1 MIRSG
6 AKRPLAILML
16 AVLALCGLLLRGQAM
31 PAPAAVAALYGTVCH
46 ADGTDRRDPTRPVTD
61 CDTCVLCQTVHC
73 DHGGLPILPLRV
85 ALRPE
90 AAGRERSPMPVT
102 AEPGRGR
109 PREGSRARAPPAT
122 A

>member
-6 AKRPLAILML
+6 AKPPLATLML
-16 AVLALCGLLLRGQAM
+16 AMLALCGLLLRGQAM
-31 PAPAAVAALYGTVCH
+31 PAPATVAAVYGTVCH
-46 ADGTDRRDPTRPVTD
+46 AGGTDRRGPAGPVTD
-61 CDTCVLCQTVHC
+61 CDTCVLCQAVHG
-73 DHGGLPILPLRV
+73 DHGGIPILPLRV

-90 AAGRERSPMPVT
+90 PARRERPSIPVT

-109 PREGSRARAPPAT
+109 PQDGPRARAPPAT